1 MSGLSGPHTQA
12 TGFNFSNSQLDSQ
25 PNYSFS
31 DFTQDGN
38 GYADF
43 PEFTALTQDP
53 ASQAAWNDAIQA
65 SALATAALDGAEAAS
80 QRSGI
85 TSGLSELNFEEG
97 DEAQRKDLPHTLP
110 VWACS
115 YCGVHNPACV
125 VKCLTTGKWFCNGRI
140 TGTASC
146 IITHLVK
153 AKLKEVQLHKDSPL
167 GDTVLECYNSG
178 SRNVFALGFVPVKA
192 ENTVVLLS
200 RDTPQNAAGIKDLN
214 LDLTTWEPLI
224 KDRAFVPWLVV
235 TPTEAELLRARHIT
249 PAQINRLEEA
259 WKVNPKATVDDIDK
273 PGEDDEPAHVALKY
287 DDAYVY
293 QNVFGPLIKLEADYD
308 KSLKEAQARENVTVR
323 WDVALNKKRIAHF
336 VFSKDDSELR
346 VMPGDEL
353 KLKHPCP
360 GDGRQGKWE
369 ATGHI
374 VKLQDSSEEVT
385 MELRDSQKLPIDTTT
400 GFVVE
405 YVWKSTS
412 FDRMQRAM
420 KMFAVDETSV
430 SGYLYHRLLG
440 HEVEQQTLRVHM
452 PKRFSAPGLPEL
464 NHSQVNAV
472 KAVLQ
477 SPLSLIQGPPGTGKT
492 VTSATLVYQLA
503 KQGQGQVLVAAP
515 SNVAVDHLAEK
526 LDQTGLKVV
535 RVAARSRE
543 AISSNVE
550 HLTLHYQVRHVDMP
564 DRADLRKL
572 QQLKDEQGELSSQDE
587 RKYKALKQATEREI
601 LQAADVVCCTCVG
614 AGDPRISGFRFRKLL
629 VDEAT
634 QAAEPEALIPLVLGA
649 KQAVLVGDH
658 CQLGPV
664 IINKKAARAGLCQ
677 SLFERLVLLG
687 IKPHRLQVQYR
698 MHPAL
703 SEFPS
708 NSFYEGTLQNGVTMA
723 ERIQPG
729 LNFPWPQPDKP
740 MLFYVQLGQEEISVT
755 GTSYLNRTEAANVEK
770 IVTHFLKG
778 GATSDQLGVITP
790 YEGQRAHVL
799 QVMLRNGTMRQQL
812 YTDIEVAS
820 VDSFQGREKDYII
833 LSCVRSNEHQG
844 IGFLS
849 DPRRLNV
856 ALTRAKYGLVILGNP
871 KVLAKQPLWNVLLNH
886 FKENQCLVEGP
897 LSNLKQSMQQL
908 TKPKRAYDSRLFGL
922 GGSQSNRFVP
932 LISADIS
939 ATTNGNKPTSRQAS
953 RQNGVTPGHPPR
965 PPTAPPQDA
974 QANHTGHTLPPSQQ
988 PYTIPEAVPK
998 GRHGPIGPQRSSRS
1012 GAEGSGPRSSQASAN
1027 GVAAGGPMSQDG
1039 PQTQMA
1045 PGSTFTQSFSGLSQD
1060 GFGAPRD
1067 YDFKSQDSLQSDS
1080 LYMTQQF
1087 PAYQT
1092 QAHSQNSN
1100 WDPLQSGLGGYK

>member
-1 MSGLSGPHTQA
+1 
-12 TGFNFSNSQLDSQ
+12 
-25 PNYSFS
+25 
-31 DFTQDGN
+31 
-38 GYADF
+38 
-43 PEFTALTQDP
+43 
-53 ASQAAWNDAIQA
+53 
-65 SALATAALDGAEAAS
+65 
-80 QRSGI
+80 
-85 TSGLSELNFEEG
+85 
-97 DEAQRKDLPHTLP
+97 
-110 VWACS
+110 
-115 YCGVHNPACV
+115 
-125 VKCLTTGKWFCNGRI
+125 
-140 TGTASC
+140 
-146 IITHLVK
+146 
-153 AKLKEVQLHKDSPL
+153 
-167 GDTVLECYNSG
+167 
-178 SRNVFALGFVPVKA
+178 
-192 ENTVVLLS
+192 
-200 RDTPQNAAGIKDLN
+200 
-214 LDLTTWEPLI
+214 
-224 KDRAFVPWLVV
+224 
-235 TPTEAELLRARHIT
+235 
-249 PAQINRLEEA
+249 
-259 WKVNPKATVDDIDK
+259 
-273 PGEDDEPAHVALKY
+273 
-287 DDAYVY
+287 
-293 QNVFGPLIKLEADYD
+293 
-308 KSLKEAQARENVTVR
+308 
-323 WDVALNKKRIAHF
+323 
-336 VFSKDDSELR
+336 
-346 VMPGDEL
+346 
-353 KLKHPCP
+353 
-360 GDGRQGKWE
+360 
-369 ATGHI
+369 
-374 VKLQDSSEEVT
+374 
-385 MELRDSQKLPIDTTT
+385 
-400 GFVVE
+400 
-405 YVWKSTS
+405 
-412 FDRMQRAM
+412 
-420 KMFAVDETSV
+420 
-430 SGYLYHRLLG
+430 
-440 HEVEQQTLRVHM
+440 
-452 PKRFSAPGLPEL
+452 
-464 NHSQVNAV
+464 VNAV

-503 KQGQGQVLVAAP
+503 KQGQGQARPQSPTSLQSP

-634 QAAEPEALIPLVLGA
+634 QATEPEALIPLVLA
-649 KQAVLVGDH
+649 PSKQCLVGDH
-658 CQLGPV
+658 GQLGP
-664 IINKKAARAGLCQ
+664 

-856 ALTRAKYGLVILGNP
+856 ALTRAKYGLVIL
-871 KVLAKQPLWNVLLNH
+871 ALWNVLLNH
-886 FKENQCLVEGP
+886 FKETSAWWRGP
-897 LSNLKQSMQQL
+897 QHLKQSMQQL